1 METQDYLN
9 ILAGAPNGSNN
20 YYRDQ
25 DALNILAG
33 TTNRSKQDCWNILAG
48 TTGLSSQAAANAWA
62 GTPDQHYLS
71 IRDCLDSVFLFTAPL
86 LTGLGATGKGSTTA
100 TFTRASTAYIN
111 DYENIPRQVLSGEA
125 RFYGALR
132 VHNQFLQSQNF
143 ASGTWAKSTIANS
156 TFTGEADPFGGTTAM
171 KMIVDNGSVVTNNDS
186 VGGMAQVVT
195 KIASIAN
202 VLAVSIYAK
211 AGEAHVLRI
220 RENTTTGFRAVFD
233 LNAGT
238 VSGYEASATKDTFGA
253 QMTAVGNG
261 WYRCQVRYTTAGSAT
276 QSFSFKSCGAGS
288 ATTGDGVSGLYLAF
302 AQYEDVT
309 GGAVLATSPYVSNG
323 ALSTP
328 WHGANVDGVKYFA
341 HEEIHQQNLIRQSED
356 LTNATYWSNSGTA
369 PTTIA
374 SAGNVGPFGGNAT
387 RIVFANGLISLR
399 ANGVGAT
406 ILYGRYYKV
415 GAWVKSNTGT
425 DQTFR
430 LNIFNSLASYYS
442 SDFTATND
450 WQYFTFGPIQSL
462 GTTGYL
468 CRIAN
473 GAAFDPCDILVGG
486 MTCFEDSP
494 YISTEYI
501 SNADDRAGL
510 PTPTGQFIAIPSTVN
525 FGYLSEVAAT
535 NVCLQS
541 QTFGTTWAPTD
552 TTVLENQTP
561 APDGTITADR
571 CGEGTAGTAVL
582 NQSGI
587 VITANTTY
595 TASVYIRPGTT
606 ATAPFMRIRLMNGA
620 GSDGAQA
627 WFDMTNG
634 TVGTVANVGVGTGAS
649 ATISTERNGFYRC
662 TISCVVDA
670 ASTSAQFQIVSATA
684 DNSTTRFSNAVYYL
698 WGAQVESGAGSSS
711 YIPTVA
717 AAVTRNADALGY
729 PGTGNTSN
737 AIGTAY
743 AEATWTTKNSA
754 ASRVVAFSGGAG
766 ASPLLISTAPST
778 QSTDGTTFLTTAGVL
793 TKNQTYKM
801 VVTYGGSTRTVVRQG
816 PSGIYDGAYDGDFTA
831 GVTNIG
837 IGVIGSSNQLG
848 GCVRNVKLYSIKIS
862 NNAANNMVA

>member
-1 METQDYLN
+1 M
-9 ILAGAPNGSNN
+9 
-20 YYRDQ
+20 
-25 DALNILAG
+25 
-33 TTNRSKQDCWNILAG
+33 
-48 TTGLSSQAAANAWA
+48 
-62 GTPDQHYLS
+62 
-71 IRDCLDSVFLFTAPL
+71 
-86 LTGLGATGKGSTTA
+86 
-100 TFTRASTAYIN
+100 N
-111 DYENIPRQVLSGEA
+111 DYEGIPRQVLSGEA
-125 RFYGALR
+125 RFHGALR
-132 VHNQFLQSQNF
+132 VHNQFLKSEDFTN
-143 ASGTWAKSTIANS
+143 ASWAKNATNVASVY
-156 TFTGEADPFGGTTAM
+156 TGFADPFGGTTAM
-171 KMIVDNGSVVTNNDS
+171 KIVVDNGSSVIGNDG
-186 VGGMAQVVT
+186 VGGLSQSVTKTASVAQVIVF
-195 KIASIAN
+195 S
-202 VLAVSIYAK
+202 VYAK
-211 AGEAHVLRI
+211 AGEAYEMRF
-220 RENTTTGFRAVFD
+220 RENTTSGFRAVFN
-233 LNAGT
+233 LNTGT
-238 VSGYEASATKDTFGA
+238 VTGYENSATKDSFGA

-261 WYRCQVRYTTAGSAT
+261 WYRCQVRYTTSGGAS
-276 QSFSFKSCGAGS
+276 QSFAFKGCGAGTS
-288 ATTGDGVSGLYLAF
+288 TTGDGVSGLYVAC
-302 AQYEDVT
+302 AQFEDVT
-309 GGAVLATSPYVSNG
+309 CSAVLATSPYVSSG

-328 WHGANVDGVKYFA
+328 WHGANVDGVKYFSA
-341 HEEIHQQNLIRQSED
+341 EEVHKQNLVRQSED
-356 LTNATYWSNSGTA
+356 LANATYWGNAGTA
-369 PTTIA
+369 PTTVV

-387 RIVFANGLISLR
+387 RIVFANGVISLR
-399 ANGVGAT
+399 SNGVGVT

-425 DQTFR
+425 NQTFR
-430 LNIFNSLASYYS
+430 LNIFDSLNSYYS
-442 SDFTATND
+442 SDFIATTE
-450 WQYFTFGPIQSL
+450 WQYFTHGSIQSK

-468 CRIAN
+468 ARISN
-473 GAAFDPCDILVGG
+473 GTAFAPCDILVGG

-494 YISTEYI
+494 YISNDYI
-501 SNADDRAGL
+501 ANADDRAGL

-525 FGYLSEVAAT
+525 FGYLSEVVAT

-541 QTFGTTWAPTD
+541 QTFGTTWSPTD

-571 CGEGTAGTAVL
+571 CGEGSAGTAIL

-670 ASTSAQFQIVSATA
+670 ASTSAQFQILSATA
-684 DNSTTRFSNAVYYL
+684 DASTTRFANAVYYL